1 MADTLTLLGLMLNF
15 AGALLL
21 VLHRFPALEIT
32 ADGRSLAAS
41 QGEPAPDERARNLRR
56 YWRHA
61 VATRAGLVC
70 LCAGFALQ
78 LLGFV
83 YPDYDSGAGNAAYTA
98 RQVSSC
104 VAPGTN
110 SSRGSPRNFR

>member
-1 MADTLTLLGLMLNF
+1 MADTLTLLGLLLNF

-21 VLHRFPALEIT
+21 LLHRFPSLEIT
-32 ADGRSLAAS
+32 ADGRSLVPL
-41 QGEPAPDERARNLRR
+41 QGEPAPEARARNLRR

-83 YPDYDSGAGNAAYTA
+83 YPDYDAGAGGAAYTA
-98 RQVSSC
+98 RQISSC
-104 VAPGTN
+104 VAPATN
-110 SSRGSPRNFR
+110 SSPASPRIFR